1 VASEEGVVIRVD
13 ASGTWVKTIR
23 SDACDSCSSKSSCH
37 SLGGGKEME
46 VAAINPIGARVG
58 DRVVLKMDSAAFL
71 KGTFLIYMFPVLLLV
86 AGAALGEWTSAAFD
100 LHPPLPSILF
110 GFGGLCVMV
119 EGRCLLSSYCT
130 GESPNSAGVCSPAK
144 AVRWQE
150 TPAGLESRLNG
161 VLLDRYRSNEK
172 AGYPTLC

>member
-1 VASEEGVVIRVD
+1 VASEEGIVIRAD
-13 ASGTWVKTIR
+13 ASGAWVKTLR

-110 GFGGLCVMV
+110 GFGGLAVGLVLMKMIATRLARRDEYRPRISRV
-119 EGRCLLSSYCT
+119 IGRAH
-130 GESPNSAGVCSPAK
+130 G
-144 AVRWQE
+144 
-150 TPAGLESRLNG
+150 
-161 VLLDRYRSNEK
+161 
-172 AGYPTLC
+172 